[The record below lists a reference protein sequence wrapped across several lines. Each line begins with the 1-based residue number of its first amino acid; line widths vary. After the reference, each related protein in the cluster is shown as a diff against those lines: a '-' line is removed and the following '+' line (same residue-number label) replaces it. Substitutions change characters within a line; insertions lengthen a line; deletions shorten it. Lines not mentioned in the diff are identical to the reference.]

1 MEICVAYYQFK
12 RKLQTVR
19 HHIESNN
26 STSDFSVAGVSKS
39 LSLKYCGIQHKW
51 YKIKITGGINKLI
64 EISEYFPLLTSLR

>member
-26 STSDFSVAGVSKS
+26 STSDFLDAGVSKS
-39 LSLKYCGIQHKW
+39 LSLKYCGI
-51 YKIKITGGINKLI
+51 NKLI
-64 EISEYFPLLTSLR
+64 EISE